1 MNGNNR
7 KRKLVNDD
15 KTNPKRRKMERPSV
29 VDDLKMRAELILS
42 GDYSSLKHW
51 NLAVNKHLKDPLS
64 EHRGNVIEYIQNLVA
79 ALNTGIKEEN
89 TSAMVFRAFMHR
101 EGRGGERNYAAAIAL
116 YDRAIE
122 LGDAGAM
129 NHRAFMHREGHG
141 GERNYAAAI
150 ALLERAIELGDA
162 GAMNNRA
169 FMHCHG
175 QGGDI
180 NYAAAIALFD
190 RAIELGDACAMNNRA
205 FMHSKGHGGDR
216 NYTQT
221 D

>member
-42 GDYSSLKHW
+42 GDYSSLHQW

-89 TSAMVFRAFMHR
+89 TNAMVFRAHMHR
-101 EGRGGERNYAAAIAL
+101 EGQGGERNYAAAI
-116 YDRAIE
+116 E
-122 LGDAGAM
+122 
-129 NHRAFMHREGHG
+129 
-141 GERNYAAAI
+141 
-150 ALLERAIELGDA
+150 LLERAIELGDA